1 MTIVKP
7 KKSLITYVFGFGRSN
22 LISSNK
28 NYADEFFYGYFHF
41 KNEFNDVEY
50 IEFENNVDKKIINRV
65 LLFISKVLRKISK
78 LSFFIEN
85 ICTFKNFKK
94 LLNTKNI
101 IITND
106 RMGLSLLPFLI
117 IYKLFRVNKSSV
129 IVMGLLAKET
139 NNILSHAIQRTFLNL
154 FFLTVDRFIF
164 LSKSEWK
171 QAKVSYKKFRNKFYF
186 VPFCIDTDFWK
197 PNEPNIPRKK
207 IIFIGNDGRREYGL
221 VNEIARELPE
231 YEFTFVTSEIKKD
244 EIKSKNISLYEGS
257 WNKQV
262 LTDYELK
269 DIYSEAKLS
278 IIPIKNSYQPSG
290 QSVALQSMSMNVPVM
305 ITDTVGF
312 WDKEIFSNNE
322 NIYFIKKNTLNTWV
336 KNIKLVLADNNELN
350 RVSKKSK
357 KIVEEKYNSKFLYSS
372 LKKIVLNEKEG

>member
-1 MTIVKP
+1 
-7 KKSLITYVFGFGRSN
+7 
-22 LISSNK
+22 
-28 NYADEFFYGYFHF
+28 
-41 KNEFNDVEY
+41 
-50 IEFENNVDKKIINRV
+50 
-65 LLFISKVLRKISK
+65 
-78 LSFFIEN
+78 
-85 ICTFKNFKK
+85 
-94 LLNTKNI
+94 
-101 IITND
+101 
-106 RMGLSLLPFLI
+106 MGLSLLPFLM

-171 QAKVSYKKFRNKFYF
+171 QAKVSYKKFQNKFYF
-186 VPFCIDTDFWK
+186 VPFCVDTDFWK
-197 PNEPNIPRKK
+197 PNEANIPRKK

-278 IIPIKNSYQPSG
+278 IIPIKIHIILG
-290 QSVALQSMSMNVPVM
+290 KV
-305 ITDTVGF
+305 
-312 WDKEIFSNNE
+312 
-322 NIYFIKKNTLNTWV
+322 
-336 KNIKLVLADNNELN
+336 
-350 RVSKKSK
+350 
-357 KIVEEKYNSKFLYSS
+357 
-372 LKKIVLNEKEG
+372 